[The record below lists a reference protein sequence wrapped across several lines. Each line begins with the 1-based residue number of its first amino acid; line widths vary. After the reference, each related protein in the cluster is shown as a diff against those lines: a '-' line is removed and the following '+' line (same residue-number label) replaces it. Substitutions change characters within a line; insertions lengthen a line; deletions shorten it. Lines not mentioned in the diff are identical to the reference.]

1 MKIEGIG
8 LTDITNSVNRLQI
21 QEDKTFEDTLK
32 KAYSDGDKEKL
43 KGVCKEYEGLLL
55 QMMYK
60 QMKRTIPE
68 SELLPPSS
76 GREIFQDMLDDE
88 LKAAISELLPKDIPH
103 LYISAVA
110 QQGLQE
116 LKDLLWKEINS

>member
-8 LTDITNSVNRLQI
+8 LTDINNSINRMQI

-88 LKAAISELLPKDIPH
+88 LIDSATQRGIGISEV
-103 LYISAVA
+103 LYRQLSINMDKTYVVDPG
-110 QQGLQE
+110 QN
-116 LKDLLWKEINS
+116 KEE